1 MTTMQTKAR
10 WNAVDEALQ
19 SPHGGV
25 ALIKDVQ
32 PATAVDK
39 AARLCD
45 HLNRVQEKAAKV
57 SEILESK
64 IASLHGPTVHAGQN
78 PDRPQPENPGVLDA
92 MAMKVKALEGMI
104 NRLGTLANQI

>member
-1 MTTMQTKAR
+1 MTAMQNNAR
-10 WNAVDEALQ
+10 WTAVPEAIQ
-19 SPHGGV
+19 GHHGGV
-25 ALIKDVQ
+25 AIIKDVQ

-64 IASLHGPTVHAGQN
+64 IASLHGPTAHAGQN
-78 PDRPQPENPGVLDA
+78 PDRPQPEGPGVLEQ
-92 MAMKVKALEGMI
+92 MVMKVNALEGMI
-104 NRLGTLANQI
+104 NRLGNLANQI